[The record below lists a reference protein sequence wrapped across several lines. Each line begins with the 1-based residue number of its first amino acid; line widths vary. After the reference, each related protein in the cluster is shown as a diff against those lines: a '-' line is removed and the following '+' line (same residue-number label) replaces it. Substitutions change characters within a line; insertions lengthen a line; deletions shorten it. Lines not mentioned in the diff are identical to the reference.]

1 MINSKNL
8 YSLVDKYMQN
18 VFDMMGNFSWITES
32 KPFIS
37 CFQKGLTEV
46 PRALNANV
54 TILELSQN
62 SITTIRKNDFAAY
75 QLLMA
80 IIIEENCANA
90 YIYNTVA
97 SPCKSRYLE
106 ISSNAFKSL
115 PNLKYLDISG
125 NLIENIPAN
134 LPENLVIL
142 RIFFS
147 TLGRLNSSRVR
158 DLTSLQVVI
167 LSSNCFGDQS
177 STFCMENFSVANFTS
192 QQLVIFGS
200 LIQQS
205 HKGSFTAVQQVIAWI
220 GS

>member
-1 MINSKNL
+1 MTTSKNL
-8 YSLVDKYMQN
+8 YSIVDKYMQN
-18 VFDMMGNFSWITES
+18 VFDIMGNSSWITES

-62 SITTIRKNDFAAY
+62 SITRIEEDDFAAY
-75 QLLMA
+75 PSLMA
-80 IIIEENCANA
+80 IILEENCANV

-97 SPCKSRYLE
+97 SPCKSHYLN
-106 ISSNAFKSL
+106 ISSSAFKSL

-134 LPENLVIL
+134 LPENLVVLKIY
-142 RIFFS
+142 FS
-147 TLGRLNSSRVR
+147 TLGQLNSGLVQ

-167 LSSNCFGDQS
+167 LSSNCFGGRS
-177 STFCMENFSVANFTS
+177 STFCMKTFP
-192 QQLVIFGS
+192 
-200 LIQQS
+200 
-205 HKGSFTAVQQVIAWI
+205 
-220 GS
+220 